1 MNGALDS
8 LRASSPL
15 KVMLHETSRNE
26 RFQAQDIVA
35 MLEQCCNH
43 SKQCRNSVVMLCYT
57 KNRRCESSSVTSPL
71 WRTRVSFRVTFR
83 DFSDEELARRSGIRL
98 PVACRRSQHR
108 REYR

>member
-43 SKQCRNSVVMLCYT
+43 SKQCRNNIVLLCCAE
-57 KNRRCESSSVTSPL
+57 NRHREWSCVTSPL
-71 WRTRVSFRVTFR
+71 GLKGF
-83 DFSDEELARRSGIRL
+83 
-98 PVACRRSQHR
+98 
-108 REYR
+108 